1 MSQLIP
7 KTTKAWTINPKDGDF
22 SGLKL
27 NNAVSIPP
35 LSDNDVLVKFHA
47 ASLNYRDLVIAM
59 ASIKRYPVGTKDGVV
74 PGSDG
79 AGEVI
84 AVGSKVTR
92 FKTGDRVVT
101 VFNPNHLAG
110 NLSPKTRTTALGS
123 ILDGTLRQYGA
134 FNENSLVEM
143 PLTLTYEEASTLS
156 CAAVT
161 AWNSLYGLKPL
172 LPGEA
177 VLTQGTGGVSIFAA
191 QFAKAAG
198 ATVIATTGSPQK
210 VKALKKLGVDHIIN
224 YKEDSNWGET
234 AKSLTPKEEGVAHV
248 IEVGGPGTIAQSF
261 KAVKMEGIISLIGF
275 LDNTGEK
282 QPSYLEPLS
291 RNAIV
296 RGIPVGSR
304 LQLEELSRAIDS
316 NKIKPAVDPKIF
328 SLEQLPEAYQYM
340 WEQKHFGKI
349 VIKIE

>member
-1 MSQLIP
+1 MAQSIP
-7 KTTKAWTINPKDGDF
+7 KTTKAWTVNPRDDF

-27 NNAVSIPP
+27 NNEVSIPP

-47 ASLNYRDLVIAM
+47 ASLNYRDLVIA
-59 ASIKRYPVGTKDGVV
+59 KNKYPFGVRDGVI

-79 AGEVI
+79 AGEVV

-92 FKTGDRVVT
+92 FKTGDKVCT
-101 VFNPNHLAG
+101 LFNQAHLG
-110 NLSPKTRTTALGS
+110 GSLNPKTAGTGVGG
-123 ILDGTLRQYGA
+123 IVDGTLRQYGA
-134 FNENSLVEM
+134 FNEQGLVAM
-143 PLTLTYEEASTLS
+143 PSTLTYEEASTLS

-161 AWNSLYGLKPL
+161 AWNALYGLKPL
-172 LPGEA
+172 LPGDV

-210 VKALKKLGVDHIIN
+210 VEVLKKLGVDHIIN
-224 YKEDSNWGET
+224 YKEDPNWGET
-234 AKSLTPKEEGVAHV
+234 AKSLTPNGEGVAHV

-261 KAVKMEGIISLIGF
+261 KAVKMEGVISIIGF
-275 LDNTGEK
+275 LDNSGEQ

-296 RGIPVGSR
+296 RGILVGSR
-304 LQLEELSRAIDS
+304 ILFEELNRAIDA
-316 NKIKPAVDPKIF
+316 NKIKPAVDSKIF
-328 SLEQLPEAYQYM
+328 SLEQLPDAYQYM
-340 WEQKHFGKI
+340 WDQKHFGKV
-349 VIKIE
+349 VIKID